1 VLPIVLGTT
10 YVVYVLFGVYRR
22 AWRYATTRDLLSVA
36 LASGIATLAAYGIV
50 LATRDLG
57 DFPREVFVV
66 YGIAAAALAA
76 ASRWLVR
83 LVPEAGGGPDDG
95 RRRILVAGAGQVGRG
110 LVRDL
115 SRLDDVRVVGF
126 LDDNPR
132 LRRRRVQGIPVLGSI
147 GDAAE
152 TLEATRAD
160 ELVVT
165 IPDAP
170 PERLEELG
178 RACDAAG
185 ISHRTL
191 RDKPLPTTPTRALA
205 E

>member
-1 VLPIVLGTT
+1 V
-10 YVVYVLFGVYRR
+10 
-22 AWRYATTRDLLSVA
+22 
-36 LASGIATLAAYGIV
+36 AYGIV

-57 DFPREVFVV
+57 DFPREIFVV
-66 YGIAAAALAA
+66 YGLAAAALVAL
-76 ASRWLVR
+76 SRWLVR

-95 RRRILVAGAGQVGRG
+95 RRRVLVAGAGRVGRG

-115 SRLDDVRVVGF
+115 SRADDVRVVGF

-132 LRRRRVQGIPVLGSI
+132 LRRRRVQGVPVLGSI
-147 GDAAE
+147 EDAAE
-152 TLEATRAD
+152 ALETTRAD

-170 PERLEELG
+170 SERLEELE
-178 RACDAAG
+178 RACDAVG
-185 ISHRTL
+185 ISHRVL
-191 RDKPLPTTPTRALA
+191 RGRPLTPTPTRALA

>member
-1 VLPIVLGTT
+1 M
-10 YVVYVLFGVYRR
+10 
-22 AWRYATTRDLLSVA
+22 
-36 LASGIATLAAYGIV
+36 

-66 YGIAAAALAA
+66 YGLAAAALVAL
-76 ASRWLVR
+76 SRWLVR

-95 RRRILVAGAGQVGRG
+95 RRRVLVAGAGQVGRG

-115 SRLDDVRVVGF
+115 SRVDDVRVVGF

-132 LRRRRVQGIPVLGSI
+132 LRRRRVQGVPVLGSI
-147 GDAAE
+147 GDAAGALE
-152 TLEATRAD
+152 TTRAD

-170 PERLEELG
+170 SERLEELE
-178 RACDAAG
+178 RACVAVG
-185 ISHRTL
+185 ISHRVL
-191 RDKPLPTTPTRALA
+191 RDRPLPPTPTRALA

>member
-1 VLPIVLGTT
+1 M
-10 YVVYVLFGVYRR
+10 
-22 AWRYATTRDLLSVA
+22 AYA
-36 LASGIATLAAYGIV
+36 IV

-57 DFPREVFVV
+57 DFPREVFAV
-66 YGIAAAALAA
+66 YGLAAAALVAL
-76 ASRWLVR
+76 SRWLVR

-95 RRRILVAGAGQVGRG
+95 RRRVLVAGAGQVGRG

-115 SRLDDVRVVGF
+115 SRVDDVRVVGF

-132 LRRRRVQGIPVLGSI
+132 LRRRRVQGVPVLGSI
-147 GDAAE
+147 ADAAGALE
-152 TLEATRAD
+152 TTRAD

-170 PERLEELG
+170 SERLEELE
-178 RACDAAG
+178 RVCVDVG
-185 ISHRTL
+185 ISHRVL
-191 RDKPLPTTPTRALA
+191 RDRPLPPTPTRALA